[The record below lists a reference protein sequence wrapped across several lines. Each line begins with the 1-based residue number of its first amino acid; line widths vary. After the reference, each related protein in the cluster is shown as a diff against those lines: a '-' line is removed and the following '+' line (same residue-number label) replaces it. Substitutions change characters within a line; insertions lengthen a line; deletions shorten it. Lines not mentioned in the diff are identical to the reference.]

1 MLSTSKVPRGGLG
14 QFRADGKQRPGPLA
28 VVGSGY
34 DIDTVLWAD
43 SQLVALRNH
52 DVASL
57 DWDNLAEEIADLGK
71 SAKHAVWSH
80 LSVLQMHLIKYE
92 LQPERRSNS
101 WRMSIRNARRELQ
114 FLLEDSPSLRP
125 YLLRNKRT
133 DWPRSVSPAPDAVP
147 RAARPLLSIFDRTRA
162 DAYEDALE
170 EMEMS
175 GRPTCTAWSVEQALD
190 FDFLP

>member
-14 QFRADGKQRPGPLA
+14 QFRADGKQRPRPLA
-28 VVGSGY
+28 VVGAGY

-57 DWDNLAEEIADLGK
+57 DWDNLAEQIADLGK

-80 LSVLQMHLIKYE
+80 LSVLQMHMIKYE
-92 LQPERRSNS
+92 IQPERRSNS

-125 YLLRNKRT
+125 YLL
-133 DWPRSVSPAPDAVP
+133 
-147 RAARPLLSIFDRTRA
+147 SIFDRTRA
-162 DAYEDALE
+162 DAADLY
-170 EMEMS
+170 
-175 GRPTCTAWSVEQALD
+175 GVERRTGS
-190 FDFLP
+190 